1 MDLLIAFAVG
11 VLLGAGLVCNII
23 LVAKNEKIE
32 IVDDDKK
39 EHKADISE

>member
-23 LVAKNEKIE
+23 LVKNEKIE
-32 IVDDDKK
+32 IVDDDKT